1 MDSLMRCCSR
11 LLSMIHILRPM
22 ECHRIVNKES
32 GGVVGMGSTTEV
44 LDQGPGAAIP
54 WPGEPSGTP

>member
-32 GGVVGMGSTTEV
+32 GGVVGVGSTTEV

-54 WPGEPSGTP
+54 RP